1 MFYIWLA
8 HHCCAHHESVVVFVF
23 LGLLYVSSAHLSI
36 TFLLTIAHFFVI
48 VNLRS
53 GGDIMKNRIKH
64 LRKSLNMTQEQFA
77 NRLNI
82 KRNTLAN
89 YEIGRNE
96 PIDAVVSL
104 ICREYSVNEDWLRY
118 GTGDMFTEIDKEN
131 QLMTWAGNVLKDESD
146 SFRRRFVNML
156 MELDED
162 GWEAL
167 EKMCLLLNKKD

>member
-1 MFYIWLA
+1 
-8 HHCCAHHESVVVFVF
+8 
-23 LGLLYVSSAHLSI
+23 
-36 TFLLTIAHFFVI
+36 
-48 VNLRS
+48 
-53 GGDIMKNRIKH
+53 MKNRIKH

-146 SFRRRFVNML
+146 SFRRRYVNML